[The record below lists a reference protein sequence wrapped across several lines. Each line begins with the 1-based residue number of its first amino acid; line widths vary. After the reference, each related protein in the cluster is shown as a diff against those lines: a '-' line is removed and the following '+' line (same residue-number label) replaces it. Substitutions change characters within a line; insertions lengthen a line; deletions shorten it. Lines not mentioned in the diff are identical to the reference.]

1 MTFRD
6 HLPLTLSSPYS
17 FLPSPHFLASWTW
30 LYSPVPQVSPAVN
43 GSHFCL
49 GLCMVGFRI
58 GLVGRLHLQQ
68 ELTPC
73 WLPDS
78 DPSQKGL
85 LLVPP
90 SLAAF
95 SAIFWLHHAN
105 TLASCCSRPSPGQGQ
120 GYSTMG
126 VLPAM
131 DLIMECLLLAAEGCF
146 PQSQGG
152 GPHSAAENTDSS
164 FYAKSQIAP
173 CICMRKCPGAGIL
186 LYLSPSPP
194 LLEQR
199 MNQEWSWDV
208 PEGGKLYLRQEPV

>member
-1 MTFRD
+1 MTH
-6 HLPLTLSSPYS
+6 HLPLTLSSHH
-17 FLPSPHFLASWTW
+17 LIVLASWTW
-30 LYSPVPQVSPAVN
+30 LYSPVPEVSPAVN

-49 GLCMVGFRI
+49 GLCMVGLRTS
-58 GLVGRLHLQQ
+58 LVGRLHLQQ

-90 SLAAF
+90 LLAAL
-95 SAIFWLHHAN
+95 SAVFWLHHGN

-131 DLIMECLLLAAEGCF
+131 DLIMECLLTPGCRGVF
-146 PQSQGG
+146 SPKSGRGSSQRRIL
-152 GPHSAAENTDSS
+152 
-164 FYAKSQIAP
+164 IAP
-173 CICMRKCPGAGIL
+173 FMQNPKLPMRLHEEVPRGWYPAL
-186 LYLSPSPP
+186 SQSLSSPSRAEDESGMV
-194 LLEQR
+194 LGH
-199 MNQEWSWDV
+199 SG
-208 PEGGKLYLRQEPV
+208 GGKLYLRQEPV